1 MAELEFKPRL
11 VWLESLRFP
20 HLTTQPEKER
30 PGDLQKRGESA
41 KREGEEPLDS
51 DPTATCS

>member
-20 HLTTQPEKER
+20 HLTKPEKER

>member
-1 MAELEFKPRL
+1 MAELEFKLRL

-20 HLTTQPEKER
+20 HLTKPEKER

-41 KREGEEPLDS
+41 KGREEPLDS